1 MKSVYS
7 TLGFAL
13 GASAATLVARD
24 QCCFSLTAAGGKT
37 GAVGQLS
44 DGQNRIGQT
53 SGLATGSATY
63 CINNGGLTDE
73 NGRGCI
79 LTSPTTQFQCDVGA
93 SPTTGFAVNSN
104 GDLTYNG
111 STQFYA
117 CATGDN
123 GGYNI
128 YTTTTSAETGCVA
141 ITLSSGGKCAGSN
154 GSGSSSAASSKPAS
168 SSVAS
173 SKPASSAPASS
184 APASSKPA
192 SSAPASSAP
201 ASSKPASSAPASSK
215 PASSAPSAP
224 ASSAPASSK
233 PASSAPASS
242 APASSKPASSA
253 PVAPASSAP
262 ASSKP
267 ASSAPV
273 APAPSAPASSAP
285 AGNTVT
291 VYSTSYVTVTNCA
304 AGCTPVASAPA
315 SSKPAS
321 SAPVAP
327 ASSAPA
333 SSKPASSA
341 PVAPASSGPASSKPA
356 SSAPVAPASSAPA
369 SSKPASSAPVAPA
382 SSAPASS
389 KPASSAPVAPA
400 SSAPVS
406 SKPASSAPASS
417 APASS
422 KPASSAPASGTSGN
436 VCATTLTG
444 AYQTPH
450 AIIPVNKNSP
460 STSYGTQYD
469 AYISSSNSTIFNFD
483 IPSSYAG
490 KQCTVIFLLPNKSQL
505 ATSNFTLSGAGG
517 ITFDQL
523 TSPAP
528 LSVTY
533 ATSPAVKTTLD
544 TISSVTSGNSYVV
557 SSGACQAGSTISI
570 LASATGSL
578 DLELFE
584 DWNPSALGLFITSC

>member
-79 LTSPTTQFQCDVGA
+79 LTPPTTQFQCDVGA

-128 YTTTTSAETGCVA
+128 YTTTTSAQTGCVA

-154 GSGSSSAASSKPAS
+154 GSGSSSA
-168 SSVAS
+168 AS

-201 ASSKPASSAPASSK
+201 ASSKPTSSAPASSAPASSK

-224 ASSAPASSK
+224 APSAPASSK
-233 PASSAPASS
+233 PASSAPAPS
-242 APASSKPASSA
+242 APAS
-253 PVAPASSAP
+253 PV
-262 ASSKP
+262 
-267 ASSAPV
+267 
-273 APAPSAPASSAP
+273 PASSAP

-327 ASSAPA
+327 ASSGPA

-341 PVAPASSGPASSKPA
+341 PSAPASSGPASSKPA

-369 SSKPASSAPVAPA
+369 
-382 SSAPASS
+382 
-389 KPASSAPVAPA
+389 
-400 SSAPVS
+400 S

-469 AYISSSNSTIFNFD
+469 AYLSSSNSTIFNFD

-505 ATSNFTLSGAGG
+505 ATSDFTLSGAGG
-517 ITFDQL
+517 IKFDQL

-533 ATSPAVKTTLD
+533 ATCPAVKTTLD
-544 TISSVTSGNSYVV
+544 TIDSVTPGNSYVV

-578 DLELFE
+578 NLEYFE
-584 DWNPSALGLFITSC
+584 DWNPSAIGLFITSC

>member
-79 LTSPTTQFQCDVGA
+79 LTPPTTQFQCDVGA

-111 STQFYA
+111 NTQFYA

-128 YTTTTSAETGCVA
+128 YTTTTSAQTGCVA

-168 SSVAS
+168 SSA
-173 SKPASSAPASS
+173 
-184 APASSKPA
+184 ASSKPA

-215 PASSAPSAP
+215 PASSAPASSAP
-224 ASSAPASSK
+224 ASSKPASSAPAPSAPASSKPASSAPSAPAPSAPASSK

-242 APASSKPASSA
+242 APAPS
-253 PVAPASSAP
+253 
-262 ASSKP
+262 
-267 ASSAPV
+267 
-273 APAPSAPASSAP
+273 APAPSAPASPVPASSAP

-304 AGCTPVASAPA
+304 AGCTPV
-315 SSKPAS
+315 
-321 SAPVAP
+321 
-327 ASSAPA
+327 
-333 SSKPASSA
+333 
-341 PVAPASSGPASSKPA
+341 
-356 SSAPVAPASSAPA
+356 
-369 SSKPASSAPVAPA
+369 
-382 SSAPASS
+382 
-389 KPASSAPVAPA
+389 
-400 SSAPVS
+400 
-406 SKPASSAPASS
+406 
-417 APASS
+417 
-422 KPASSAPASGTSGN
+422 
-436 VCATTLTG
+436 
-444 AYQTPH
+444 
-450 AIIPVNKNSP
+450 
-460 STSYGTQYD
+460 
-469 AYISSSNSTIFNFD
+469 
-483 IPSSYAG
+483 
-490 KQCTVIFLLPNKSQL
+490 
-505 ATSNFTLSGAGG
+505 
-517 ITFDQL
+517 
-523 TSPAP
+523 
-528 LSVTY
+528 
-533 ATSPAVKTTLD
+533 
-544 TISSVTSGNSYVV
+544 
-557 SSGACQAGSTISI
+557 
-570 LASATGSL
+570 
-578 DLELFE
+578 
-584 DWNPSALGLFITSC
+584 

>member
-79 LTSPTTQFQCDVGA
+79 LTPPTTQFQCDVGA

-128 YTTTTSAETGCVA
+128 YTTTTSAQTGCVA

-168 SSVAS
+168 SSAAS

-201 ASSKPASSAPASSK
+201 ASSKPTSSAPASSAPASSK

-224 ASSAPASSK
+224 APSAPASSK
-233 PASSAPASS
+233 PASSAPAPS
-242 APASSKPASSA
+242 APAS
-253 PVAPASSAP
+253 PV
-262 ASSKP
+262 
-267 ASSAPV
+267 
-273 APAPSAPASSAP
+273 PASSAP

-321 SAPVAP
+321 SAP
-327 ASSAPA
+327 S
-333 SSKPASSA
+333 
-341 PVAPASSGPASSKPA
+341 APASSGPASSKPA

-369 SSKPASSAPVAPA
+369 
-382 SSAPASS
+382 
-389 KPASSAPVAPA
+389 
-400 SSAPVS
+400 S

-469 AYISSSNSTIFNFD
+469 AYLSSSNSTIFNFD

-505 ATSNFTLSGAGG
+505 A
-517 ITFDQL
+517 
-523 TSPAP
+523 
-528 LSVTY
+528 
-533 ATSPAVKTTLD
+533 
-544 TISSVTSGNSYVV
+544 
-557 SSGACQAGSTISI
+557 
-570 LASATGSL
+570 
-578 DLELFE
+578 
-584 DWNPSALGLFITSC
+584 

>member
-79 LTSPTTQFQCDVGA
+79 LTPPTTQFQCDVGA

-128 YTTTTSAETGCVA
+128 YTTTTGAETGCVA

-168 SSVAS
+168 SSAAS

-192 SSAPASSAP
+192 SSAPAS
-201 ASSKPASSAPASSK
+201 
-215 PASSAPSAP
+215 SAP

-273 APAPSAPASSAP
+273 APA
-285 AGNTVT
+285 
-291 VYSTSYVTVTNCA
+291 
-304 AGCTPVASAPA
+304 
-315 SSKPAS
+315 
-321 SAPVAP
+321 
-327 ASSAPA
+327 
-333 SSKPASSA
+333 
-341 PVAPASSGPASSKPA
+341 
-356 SSAPVAPASSAPA
+356 SSAPA

-389 KPASSAPVAPA
+389 APA
-400 SSAPVS
+400 SS
-406 SKPASSAPASS
+406 KPASS

-460 STSYGTQYD
+460 TTSYGTQYD
-469 AYISSSNSTIFNFD
+469 ATISESNSTIFNFD

-505 ATSNFTLSGAGG
+505 ATSDFNLSGAGG

-533 ATSPAVKTTLD
+533 ATCPAVKTTLD
-544 TISSVTSGNSYVV
+544 TISSVTPGNSYVV

-578 DLELFE
+578 NLEYFE
-584 DWNPSALGLFITSC
+584 DWNPSAIGLFITSC

>member
-1 MKSVYS
+1 MKNVYS

-215 PASSAPSAP
+215 PASSAP
-224 ASSAPASSK
+224 
-233 PASSAPASS
+233 ASS

-262 ASSKP
+262 SKP

-273 APAPSAPASSAP
+273 APASSAPAPSAP

-304 AGCTPVASAPA
+304 AGCTPVA
-315 SSKPAS
+315 
-321 SAPVAP
+321 
-327 ASSAPA
+327 SAPA

-460 STSYGTQYD
+460 TTSYGTQYD
-469 AYISSSNSTIFNFD
+469 ATISESNSTIFNFD

-505 ATSNFTLSGAGG
+505 ATSDFNLSGAGG

-533 ATSPAVKTTLD
+533 ATCPAVKTTLD
-544 TISSVTSGNSYVV
+544 TISSVTPGNSYVV

-578 DLELFE
+578 NLE
-584 DWNPSALGLFITSC
+584 

>member
-201 ASSKPASSAPASSK
+201 ASSKPASSAPASS
-215 PASSAPSAP
+215 
-224 ASSAPASSK
+224 APASSK
-233 PASSAPASS
+233 PASSAPVAPASS

-273 APAPSAPASSAP
+273 APASSAPAPSAP

-304 AGCTPVASAPA
+304 AGCTPVA
-315 SSKPAS
+315 
-321 SAPVAP
+321 
-327 ASSAPA
+327 SAPA

-505 ATSNFTLSGAGG
+505 ATSDFSLSGAGG

-533 ATSPAVKTTLD
+533 ATTPAVKSTLD
-544 TISSVTSGNSYVV
+544 TISSVTPGNSYVV

-578 DLELFE
+578 NLEYFE
-584 DWNPSALGLFITSC
+584 DWNPSAIGLFITSC

>member
-79 LTSPTTQFQCDVGA
+79 LTPPTTQFQCDVGA

-128 YTTTTSAETGCVA
+128 YTTTTGAETGCVA

-168 SSVAS
+168 SSAAS

-192 SSAPASSAP
+192 SSAPAS
-201 ASSKPASSAPASSK
+201 
-215 PASSAPSAP
+215 SAP

-273 APAPSAPASSAP
+273 APASSAPASSKPASSAPVAPVSSAPAPSAP

-304 AGCTPVASAPA
+304 AGCTPVA
-315 SSKPAS
+315 
-321 SAPVAP
+321 
-327 ASSAPA
+327 SAPA

-369 SSKPASSAPVAPA
+369 SSKPASSAPVAPASSAPA

-505 ATSNFTLSGAGG
+505 ATSDFSLSGAGG

-533 ATSPAVKTTLD
+533 ATCPAVKTTLD
-544 TISSVTSGNSYVV
+544 TISSVTPGNSYVV

-578 DLELFE
+578 NLEYFE
-584 DWNPSALGLFITSC
+584 DWNPSAIGLFITSC

>member
-201 ASSKPASSAPASSK
+201 ASSKPASSAPVAPASSAPASSK

-224 ASSAPASSK
+224 ASSAPASSAPASSAPAPSAPASSK
-233 PASSAPASS
+233 PASSAPV

-262 ASSKP
+262 AP
-267 ASSAPV
+267 
-273 APAPSAPASSAP
+273 SAP

-315 SSKPAS
+315 SS
-321 SAPVAP
+321 APVAP
-327 ASSAPA
+327 ASSA
-333 SSKPASSA
+333 
-341 PVAPASSGPASSKPA
+341 PASSKPA

-400 SSAPVS
+400 SSVPASSKPASSAPVAPASSAPAS

-469 AYISSSNSTIFNFD
+469 ASISSSNSTIFNFD

-505 ATSNFTLSGAGG
+505 ATSDFNLSGAGG

-544 TISSVTSGNSYVV
+544 TISSVTPGNSYVV

-578 DLELFE
+578 DLEFFE

>member
-37 GAVGQLS
+37 GAVGQLG

-79 LTSPTTQFQCDVGA
+79 LTPPTTQFQCDVGA

-128 YTTTTSAETGCVA
+128 YTTTTGAETGCVA

-192 SSAPASSAP
+192 SSAPASS
-201 ASSKPASSAPASSK
+201 KPASSAPV
-215 PASSAPSAP
+215 AP

-233 PASSAPASS
+233 PASS

-273 APAPSAPASSAP
+273 APASSAPAPSAP

-327 ASSAPA
+327 ASS
-333 SSKPASSA
+333 
-341 PVAPASSGPASSKPA
+341 G
-356 SSAPVAPASSAPA
+356 PA

-505 ATSNFTLSGAGG
+505 ATSDFNLSGAGG

-533 ATSPAVKTTLD
+533 ATCPAVKTTLD
-544 TISSVTSGNSYVV
+544 TISSVTPGNSYVV

-578 DLELFE
+578 NLEYFE
-584 DWNPSALGLFITSC
+584 DWNPSAIGLFITSC

>member
-79 LTSPTTQFQCDVGA
+79 LTPPTTQFQCDVGA

-104 GDLTYNG
+104 GDLTYNRN
-111 STQFYA
+111 TQFYA

-128 YTTTTSAETGCVA
+128 YTTTTSAQTGCVA

-168 SSVAS
+168 SA
-173 SKPASSAPASS
+173 
-184 APASSKPA
+184 ASSKPA

-215 PASSAPSAP
+215 PASSAP
-224 ASSAPASSK
+224 ASSK

-242 APASSKPASSA
+242 APAPSKPASSA
-253 PVAPASSAP
+253 PAPSAP
-262 ASSKP
+262 AS
-267 ASSAPV
+267 PV
-273 APAPSAPASSAP
+273 PASSAP

-321 SAPVAP
+321 SAPASSAPASSKPASSAP

-341 PVAPASSGPASSKPA
+341 PA
-356 SSAPVAPASSAPA
+356 
-369 SSKPASSAPVAPA
+369 
-382 SSAPASS
+382 
-389 KPASSAPVAPA
+389 
-400 SSAPVS
+400 S

-469 AYISSSNSTIFNFD
+469 AYLSSSNSTIFNFD

-505 ATSNFTLSGAGG
+505 ATSDFTLSGAGG
-517 ITFDQL
+517 IKFDQL

-533 ATSPAVKTTLD
+533 ATCPAVKTTLD
-544 TISSVTSGNSYVV
+544 TIDSVTPGNSYVV

-578 DLELFE
+578 NLEYFE
-584 DWNPSALGLFITSC
+584 DWNPSAIGLFITSC